1 MKILSKFLTDISETI
16 SSWSDDVALA
26 ADSMRP
32 VDWAVFI
39 VAGILE
45 VAFVITVIVLVSA
58 Y

>member
-1 MKILSKFLTDISETI
+1 
-16 SSWSDDVALA
+16 
-26 ADSMRP
+26 